1 MLHHN
6 RVLHTHFAMSS
17 LAHANRFARAIQL
30 AMLVACVAFVL
41 GALAHAGHFHKKS
54 DSAGHEDTICQLC
67 LQFDRTAPPSTG
79 ASVQLT
85 SIFLTLAALPAN
97 VIVALTPRPSFYR
110 ARGPPQP

>member
-6 RVLHTHFAMSS
+6 WIMHTHFAMSS
-17 LAHANRFARAIQL
+17 LAYANRFARTIRL

-54 DSAGHEDTICQLC
+54 DTAGHEDAICQLC
-67 LQFDRTAPPSTG
+67 LQFDRTAPPSTS

-85 SIFLTLAALPAN
+85 SFLVTLAALPAN
-97 VIVALTPRPSFYR
+97 DIVRPTRRSSFYR